1 MNSVQLTGRL
11 TAEPQ
16 YMDKG
21 QSDITHFTMAVQR
34 SYKNKDGEYDAD
46 FIRCTAFGKRASVIA
61 DNFHKG
67 SWIEVAGEWRTGSYQ
82 DKNGNTVYTN
92 ECAVNNF
99 GFGGGNKKE
108 NSSKPTSNSN
118 ADLDSLEKN
127 EPPIN
132 DNDMPF

>member
-1 MNSVQLTGRL
+1 MNNVQLTGRL

-21 QSDITHFTMAVQR
+21 QSDITHFTMTVQR

-46 FIRCTAFGKRASVIA
+46 FVRCTAFGKRASVIA

-67 SWIEVAGEWRTGSYQ
+67 SWIEVTGEWRTGSYQ

-99 GFGGGNKKE
+99 GFGGSNKKDS
-108 NSSKPTSNSN
+108 SSKPTSNNN
-118 ADLDSLEKN
+118 ADLDSLEQN
-127 EPPIN
+127 EPPIS

>member
-46 FIRCTAFGKRASVIA
+46 FVRCTAFGKRASVIA

-67 SWIEVAGEWRTGSYQ
+67 SWIEVTGEWRTGSYQ
-82 DKNGNTVYTN
+82 DKNETLYTPTNVQLIILALAVVTRKTVAQSQRAT
-92 ECAVNNF
+92 
-99 GFGGGNKKE
+99 
-108 NSSKPTSNSN
+108 TM
-118 ADLDSLEKN
+118 L
-127 EPPIN
+127 I
-132 DNDMPF
+132 

>member
-46 FIRCTAFGKRASVIA
+46 FVRCTAFGKRASVIA
-61 DNFHKG
+61 DKFHKG

-99 GFGGGNKKE
+99 GFGGGNKKDS
-108 NSSKPTSNSN
+108 SSKPTSNNN
-118 ADLDSLEKN
+118 ADLNSLEQN
-127 EPPIN
+127 EPPVQG
-132 DNDMPF
+132 DELPF